1 MILDLVEDFF
11 MLSGEL
17 PGLVELNPC
26 STGKHHC
33 DPMALCLPGDGIQFH
48 CQCAMGFQGDGR
60 NCYGT
65 DLSVFIFIIQYF
77 DIKPT
82 A

>member
-65 DLSVFIFIIQYF
+65 DLSVFIFVIQ
-77 DIKPT
+77 
-82 A
+82 

>member
-1 MILDLVEDFF
+1 MDLVEDFGDF
-11 MLSGEL
+11 FICMLSGEL

-33 DPMALCLPGDGIQFH
+33 DPMALCLPGDGTQYH

-60 NCYGT
+60 NCYGIN
-65 DLSVFIFIIQYF
+65 LSVFIFVIF
-77 DIKPT
+77 
-82 A
+82 